1 MCISANFGWT
11 GAYDIYRFWYSIFI
25 LETPILGAK
34 LPMRRET
41 LKAIEVARD
50 QLINNLHQERKGSKM
65 QTLGASNPHN
75 NSPFSAYPKSIST
88 SCEFFHKD
96 FLYQHSEPN
105 NFCSIYFNTISAP
118 KIPLGCWQNQMGAV
132 FCCHYH
138 HHQNSKR

>member
-1 MCISANFGWT
+1 
-11 GAYDIYRFWYSIFI
+11 
-25 LETPILGAK
+25 
-34 LPMRRET
+34 MRRET

-138 HHQNSKR
+138 HHQIVRDKEKMRGLAGNTLHLFCFLHLYFL